1 MVQAQKQ
8 HHQVQHHQHVPA
20 QQQPQQAV
28 VAPGVQLAN
37 MPAAHLGPIT
47 STQTNINWY
56 NASPAAVEASP
67 SHHVHMMHEQYPTP
81 PSHHSQPGA
90 GGGTPQHLG
99 TTNYPPD
106 IHYLTPSPDSPGQW
120 SSSNSPHSAQSD
132 WSEGISSPTQPVGN
146 LTAANKTSAKLDN
159 SVYI

>member
-8 HHQVQHHQHVPA
+8 HQQQHTPA
-20 QQQPQQAV
+20 QQHQQQA

-47 STQTNINWY
+47 NTQTSINWY
-56 NASPAAVEASP
+56 STSQVDGTNISSP

-81 PSHHSQPGA
+81 PSHHSSHVGA
-90 GGGTPQHLG
+90 EGTPQHV
-99 TTNYPPD
+99 TTGYPPEH
-106 IHYLTPSPDSPGQW
+106 HYLTPSPDSPGQW
-120 SSSNSPHSAQSD
+120 SSSSPHSAQSD

-146 LTAANKTSAKLDN
+146 LPSSKSSVKRDN
-159 SVYI
+159 ASVYL